1 VNGVKFMQMSHQESF
16 INYLKYEKRYSHL
29 TAVAYKKDLDQ
40 FIEFF
45 IKTVGDFNVEGIN
58 DKIVRKWIVDL
69 MDSGLSAR
77 TVNKKIS
84 ALKSFYKYLLRL
96 EVVKENNLVNV
107 IVPKVRK
114 KLPQFVEEKQLDH
127 LLDDGFFGNDF
138 ESLRDKLI
146 LSLLYGTG
154 IRLSE
159 LMHLKDADVSQAE
172 FLIKVLG
179 KRNKE
184 RIIPYPR
191 GLNVLIDQYKTERT
205 MLFGSHV
212 SYLLLTSKG
221 NPPYE
226 KLIYRVVLKYLNL
239 VTTIDRKSP
248 HVLRH
253 TFATHLLNRGAD
265 LNAVKEL
272 LGHSNLSAT
281 QIYTHTSLEKIQ
293 KVYRQAHPRS

>member
-1 VNGVKFMQMSHQESF
+1 MSHQESF

-29 TAVAYKKDLDQ
+29 TAIAYKKDLDQ
-40 FIEFF
+40 FEEFF
-45 IKTVGDFNVEGIN
+45 VKTIGDFNVEEIN
-58 DKIVRKWIVDL
+58 DKVARLWVIDL
-69 MDSGLSAR
+69 MDGGLTAR

-114 KLPQFVEEKQLDH
+114 KLPQFVEEKNLDH
-127 LLDDGFFGNDF
+127 LLDDGFFGRGF
-138 ESLRDKLI
+138 EALRDKLI
-146 LSLLYGTG
+146 VSLLYGSG
-154 IRLSE
+154 IRLAE
-159 LMHLKDADVSQAE
+159 LVRLRDADINQTES
-172 FLIKVLG
+172 LLKVLG

-191 GLNVLIDQYKTERT
+191 SLNELINQYKSERNQ
-205 MLFGSHV
+205 LFEGRTV
-212 SYLLLTSKG
+212 GLFVTSTGK
-221 NPPYE
+221 PVYE
-226 KLIYRVVLKYLNL
+226 KLIYRVVNKYLAL
-239 VTTIDRKSP
+239 VTTIDQKSP

-253 TFATHLLNRGAD
+253 TFATHMLNRGAD
-265 LNAVKEL
+265 LNAVKEM

-281 QIYTHTSLEKIQ
+281 QIYTHTSLEKIR

>member
-1 VNGVKFMQMSHQESF
+1 MSHQESF
-16 INYLKYEKRYSHL
+16 IAYLKYEKRYSHL

-40 FIEFF
+40 FEEFF
-45 IKTVGDFNVEGIN
+45 VKTVGDFNVEGIN
-58 DKIVRKWIVDL
+58 DKIVRSWIVEL
-69 MDSGLSAR
+69 MDNGISAR

-96 EVVKENNLVNV
+96 EVVRENNLVHV

-114 KLPQFVEEKQLDH
+114 KLPQFVSEENLNH
-127 LLDDGFFGNDF
+127 LLDDGFFGEDF
-138 ESLRDKLI
+138 EALRDKLI
-146 LSLLYGTG
+146 ISLLYGTG
-154 IRLSE
+154 IRLAE
-159 LMHLKDADVSQAE
+159 LMHLKDADIYQAE

-191 GLNVLIDQYKTERT
+191 NLNMLVEQYKAERT
-205 MLFGSHV
+205 QLFGNPV
-212 SYLLLTSKG
+212 ECLFLTSKG
-221 NPPYE
+221 KPVYE
-226 KLIYRVVLKYLNL
+226 KLIYRVVCKNL
-239 VTTIDRKSP
+239 AMVTTIDQKSP

-265 LNAVKEL
+265 LNAVKEM

-281 QIYTHTSLEKIQ
+281 QIYTHTSLDKIQ
-293 KVYRQAHPRS
+293 KVYKQAHPRS

>member
-1 VNGVKFMQMSHQESF
+1 MSDQESF

-40 FIEFF
+40 FEEFF

-58 DKIVRKWIVDL
+58 DKVARQWVIEL
-69 MDSGLSAR
+69 MDSGFSAR

-84 ALKSFYKYLLRL
+84 ALKSFYKYLLRM

-107 IVPKVRK
+107 IVPRIRK
-114 KLPQFVEEKQLDH
+114 KLPLFVEEKNLNH
-127 LLDDGFFGNDF
+127 LLDDGFFGEDF
-138 ESLRDKLI
+138 VALRDKLI
-146 LSLLYGTG
+146 ISLLYGTG
-154 IRLSE
+154 IRLAE
-159 LMHLKDADVSQAE
+159 LMHLKDAWIYPSE

-191 GLNVLIDQYKTERT
+191 SLNPLIELYKTERT
-205 MLFGSHV
+205 QLFGSPAPV
-212 SYLLLTSKG
+212 LLLTSNG
-221 NPPYE
+221 EPVYE
-226 KLIYRVVLKYLNL
+226 KLIYRVVNKYLAL
-239 VTTIDRKSP
+239 VTTIDQKSP

-253 TFATHLLNRGAD
+253 TFATHMLNRGAD
-265 LNAVKEL
+265 LNAVKEM

-281 QIYTHTSLEKIQ
+281 QIYTHTSLDKIQ
-293 KVYRQAHPRS
+293 KVYKQAHPRS

>member
-1 VNGVKFMQMSHQESF
+1 MSHQESF

-29 TAVAYKKDLDQ
+29 TAIAYKKDLDQ
-40 FIEFF
+40 FEEFF
-45 IKTVGDFNVEGIN
+45 IQTIGDFNVEGIN
-58 DKIVRKWIVDL
+58 DKVARQWVIHL

-114 KLPQFVEEKQLDH
+114 KLPYFVEEKNLNH

-138 ESLRDKLI
+138 EALRDKLI

-154 IRLSE
+154 IRLAE
-159 LMHLKDADVSQAE
+159 LMHLKDADIFQSE
-172 FLIKVLG
+172 FLLKVLG

-184 RIIPYPR
+184 RIIPYPQS
-191 GLNVLIDQYKTERT
+191 LNLLIEQYKAERT
-205 MLFGSHV
+205 QLFGKHAES
-212 SYLLLTSKG
+212 LLLTSSG
-221 NPPYE
+221 DPVYE
-226 KLIYRVVLKYLNL
+226 KLIYRVVNKYLAL
-239 VTTIDRKSP
+239 VTTIDKKSP

-265 LNAVKEL
+265 LNAVKEM

>member
-1 VNGVKFMQMSHQESF
+1 MSHQESF

-29 TAVAYKKDLDQ
+29 TAIAYKKDLDQ
-40 FIEFF
+40 FEEFF
-45 IKTVGDFNVEGIN
+45 IQTIGDFNVDGIN
-58 DKIVRKWIVDL
+58 DKVARQWVISL

-96 EVVKENNLVNV
+96 EVVKDNNLVNV

-114 KLPQFVEEKQLDH
+114 KLPYFVEEKNLNH

-138 ESLRDKLI
+138 EALRDKLI

-159 LMHLKDADVSQAE
+159 LMHLKDADIFQSE
-172 FLIKVLG
+172 FLLKVLG

-184 RIIPYPR
+184 RIIPYPQS
-191 GLNVLIDQYKTERT
+191 LNLLIEQYKAERT
-205 MLFGSHV
+205 QLFGQHV
-212 SYLLLTSKG
+212 ESLLLTSVG
-221 NPPYE
+221 DPVYE
-226 KLIYRVVLKYLNL
+226 KLIYRVVNKYLAL
-239 VTTIDRKSP
+239 VTTIDKKSP

-265 LNAVKEL
+265 LNAVKEM

>member
-1 VNGVKFMQMSHQESF
+1 MSHQESF

-40 FIEFF
+40 FEEFF
-45 IKTVGDFNVEGIN
+45 VKTVGDFNVEGIN
-58 DKIVRKWIVDL
+58 DKIARMWVIDM
-69 MDSGLSAR
+69 MDKGISAR

-96 EVVKENNLVNV
+96 EVVKENQLVNV

-114 KLPQFVEEKQLDH
+114 KLPQFVEEKNLDH

-138 ESLRDKLI
+138 EALRDKLI
-146 LSLLYGTG
+146 VSLLYGTG
-154 IRLSE
+154 VRLSE
-159 LMHLKDADVSQAE
+159 LMHLHDGDIYTSE
-172 FLIKVLG
+172 YLIKVLG

-191 GLNVLIDQYKTERT
+191 SLNSLIEQYKLERT
-205 MLFGSHV
+205 QLFGFPV
-212 SYLLLTSKG
+212 EKFFLTSKG
-221 NPPYE
+221 KPVYE
-226 KLIYRVVLKYLNL
+226 KLIYRVVFKNL
-239 VTTIDRKSP
+239 AMVTTIDKKSP

-265 LNAVKEL
+265 LNAVKEM
-272 LGHSNLSAT
+272 LGHANLAAT
-281 QIYTHTSLEKIQ
+281 QVYTHTSLEKIR
-293 KVYRQAHPRS
+293 KVYQQAHPRS

>member
-1 VNGVKFMQMSHQESF
+1 MSHQESF

-40 FIEFF
+40 FEEFF
-45 IKTVGDFNVEGIN
+45 VKTIGDFNVEGIN
-58 DKIVRKWIVDL
+58 DKVARMWVVEM
-69 MDSGLSAR
+69 MDNGLSSR

-96 EVVKENNLVNV
+96 EVVQNDNLVNV

-114 KLPQFVEEKQLDH
+114 KLPQFVEEKSLNH
-127 LLDDGFFGNDF
+127 LLDDGFFGKDF
-138 ESLRDKLI
+138 EALRDKLI

-159 LMHLKDADVSQAE
+159 LMHLKDADVYQSE

-191 GLNVLIDQYKTERT
+191 SLNSLIEQYREERT
-205 MLFGSHV
+205 KLFGTPV
-212 SYLLLTSKG
+212 CCLLLTIKG
-221 NPPYE
+221 KPVYE
-226 KLIYRVVLKYLNL
+226 KLIYRVVSGKLAL
-239 VTTIDRKSP
+239 VTTIDKKSP

-265 LNAVKEL
+265 LNAVKEM

-281 QIYTHTSLEKIQ
+281 QVYTHTSMDKIQ

>member
-1 VNGVKFMQMSHQESF
+1 MSHQEAF

-29 TAVAYKKDLDQ
+29 TAIAYKKDLDQ
-40 FIEFF
+40 FEEFF
-45 IKTVGDFNVEGIN
+45 VKMVGDFNVEGIN
-58 DKIVRKWIVDL
+58 DKIARMWVVEM
-69 MDSGLSAR
+69 MDNGLSAR

-96 EVVKENNLVNV
+96 EVVKEDNLVNV

-114 KLPQFVEEKQLDH
+114 KLPQFVEEKNLNH
-127 LLDDGFFGNDF
+127 LLDDGFFGEDF
-138 ESLRDKLI
+138 EALRDKLI

-154 IRLSE
+154 IRLAE
-159 LMHLKDADVSQAE
+159 LMHLKDADIYQSE
-172 FLIKVLG
+172 FLLKVLG

-191 GLNVLIDQYKTERT
+191 SLNLLIEQYREERT
-205 MLFGSHV
+205 KLFGSPV
-212 SYLLLTSKG
+212 KCLLLTVKG
-221 NPPYE
+221 KPVYE
-226 KLIYRVVLKYLNL
+226 KLIYRVVSEKLAL
-239 VTTIDRKSP
+239 VTTIDKKSP

-265 LNAVKEL
+265 LNAVKEM

-281 QIYTHTSLEKIQ
+281 QIYTHTSMDKIQ

>member
-1 VNGVKFMQMSHQESF
+1 MTHQESF

-29 TAVAYKKDLDQ
+29 TAIAYKKDLDQ
-40 FIEFF
+40 FEEFF
-45 IKTVGDFNVEGIN
+45 VKTVGDFNVEGIN
-58 DKIVRKWIVDL
+58 NKIVRHWVIEL
-69 MDSGLSAR
+69 MDSKLSAR

-96 EVVKENNLVNV
+96 EVVKENNLVNI

-114 KLPQFVEEKQLDH
+114 KLPQFVEEKNLIH
-127 LLDDGFFGNDF
+127 LLDDGFFEDDF

-146 LSLLYGTG
+146 LSLFYGSG

-159 LMHLKDADVSQAE
+159 LMHLKDADLNQAE
-172 FLIKVLG
+172 SLVKVLG

-184 RIIPYPR
+184 RITPYPR
-191 GLNVLIDQYKTERT
+191 SLNELINQYRTEKSK
-205 MLFGSHV
+205 LFGN
-212 SYLLLTSKG
+212 TSKNLFVTSSG
-221 NPPYE
+221 EPVYE
-226 KLIYRVVLKYLNL
+226 KLIYRVVNKYLAK
-239 VTTIDRKSP
+239 VTTIDQKSP

-253 TFATHLLNRGAD
+253 TFATHMLNHGAD
-265 LNAVKEL
+265 LNAVKEM

-293 KVYRQAHPRS
+293 KVYKQAHPRS

>member
-1 VNGVKFMQMSHQESF
+1 MSHQESF

-40 FIEFF
+40 FEEFF
-45 IKTVGDFNVEGIN
+45 VKTVGDFNVEGIN
-58 DKIVRKWIVDL
+58 DKIVRSWVVEL
-69 MDSGLSAR
+69 MDHGITAR

-114 KLPQFVEEKQLDH
+114 KLPQFVEEKNLNH
-127 LLDDGFFGNDF
+127 LLDDGFFGKDF
-138 ESLRDKLI
+138 EGFRDELI
-146 LSLLYGTG
+146 ISLLYGAG
-154 IRLSE
+154 IRLAE
-159 LMHLKDADVSQAE
+159 LMHLKDADIYQAE

-191 GLNVLIDQYKTERT
+191 SLNLLIEQYKAKRTE
-205 MLFGSHV
+205 LFGYPV
-212 SYLLLTSKG
+212 ECLFLTSKG
-221 NPPYE
+221 KPVYE
-226 KLIYRVVLKYLNL
+226 KLIYRVVYKNLAL
-239 VTTIDRKSP
+239 VTTIDQKSP

-281 QIYTHTSLEKIQ
+281 QIYTHTSLDKIK